1 MRQSASNNPNA
12 MKRIAKISLPRP
24 ARGRITRGFSSMCV
38 AIQKLQRKLKCLRSL
53 ASEQVGFDEVDDVAA
68 EHCLDVTS
76 FQLSASVFYELI
88 RGQHITPD
96 LRTEGN
102 IGLVG
107 FELGGFG
114 APSFQLEFIKT

>member
-1 MRQSASNNPNA
+1 MRQSASNNPSA
-12 MKRIAKISLPRP
+12 MKSIARISSPRP
-24 ARGRITRGFSSMCV
+24 ARGRIMRGFSSMCA
-38 AIQKLQRKLKCLRSL
+38 AIQNSKLKCLRCL
-53 ASEQVGFDEVDDVAA
+53 ASEQVGFDEVVDVAA